1 MGYYGRYASGTDAM
15 SAFAVRA
22 SAAQGSYQP
31 EPAASTYRM
40 RELEIFSDRG
50 SPQLLTTLTARD
62 GENVSLCNAP
72 AVHALRVRPLLAGC
86 DTKAFAVRRLT

>member
-31 EPAASTYRM
+31 EPGASTYRM

-62 GENVSLCNAP
+62 GETYLHVM
-72 AVHALRVRPLLAGC
+72 HRLRVRCGYARCYACC
-86 DTKAFAVRRLT
+86 DTKANLQ

>member
-31 EPAASTYRM
+31 EPSASTYRM

-50 SPQLLTTLTARD
+50 SPQLLTTLTDAGWR
-62 GENVSLCNAP
+62 NVSPCNAP
-72 AVHALRVRPLLAGC
+72 AARALRVRPLLCGL
-86 DTKAFAVRRLT
+86 RHPG